1 MSIFLT
7 GLFFIA
13 MIGLPLFIVLS
24 MLALAGFLSEDL
36 NLSIYFAELIRL
48 AENPTLVAIPLF
60 TVAGYILAKSKASDR
75 LVRFAQALIG
85 WLPGG
90 LAVVA
95 LSTMALFTAFSG
107 ASGITIVAM
116 GGLLLPALLKSG
128 FRENFSLGLLTVSG
142 SVGLLFPPSLPLI
155 IYAVIAETPV
165 DKMFIAGIVPGILM
179 VSGLSLYSI
188 KHGFKLQTE
197 KLKHREPVLPAI
209 REAIW
214 ELPLPVV
221 VIGGIYSGFFTA
233 TEAAIATVFY
243 LIIVEC
249 FIIRDIHPLR
259 DLPGIL
265 RESSILIGGILLIL
279 GSALALTNYLVFV
292 DVPSTMVDW
301 IKSFVTT
308 RIGFLLMLNIFL
320 LIIGCLMDVFS
331 ALVVVVPL
339 ILPVALEFGIDPVHL
354 GIIFLA
360 NLDIGYSTPPVG
372 LNLFISSFRFK
383 RPVLQVY
390 RSTIPFLAIQIIILI
405 LITYIPVLTLY
416 PLGLMGK

>member
-7 GLFFIA
+7 GLFFVA
-13 MIGLPLFIVLS
+13 LIGLPLFIVLS
-24 MLALAGFLSEDL
+24 ILAFAGFFSEDL
-36 NLSIYFAELIRL
+36 NFSIYFAELIRI

-75 LVRFAQALIG
+75 LVKVAQALLS

-107 ASGITIVAM
+107 ASGVTIVAL
-116 GGLLLPALLKSG
+116 GGLLLPALLKVG
-128 FRENFSLGLLTVSG
+128 FKDNFSLGLLTVSG

-165 DKMFIAGIVPGILM
+165 DSMFIAGIVPGILM
-179 VSGLSLYSI
+179 VCGLSLYSI
-188 KHGFKLQTE
+188 RQGFKLRSEQKVPT
-197 KLKHREPVLPAI
+197 VAILPAMKA
-209 REAIW
+209 AIW
-214 ELPLPVV
+214 ELPLPIV
-221 VIGGIYSGFFTA
+221 VIGGIYSGIFTA

-265 RESSILIGGILLIL
+265 RESSVLIGGILLIL
-279 GSALALTNYLVFV
+279 GAALALTNYLVFV
-292 DVPSTMVDW
+292 DVPSTMVAW
-301 IKSFVTT
+301 IKSVVST

-320 LIIGCLMDVFS
+320 LLVGCLMDVFS

-339 ILPVALEFGIDPVHL
+339 ILPVALEFGVDPVHL

-360 NLDIGYSTPPVG
+360 NLEIGYSTPPIG

-390 RSTIPFLAIQIIILI
+390 RSTIPFLIIQLIILA
-405 LITYIPVLTLY
+405 LITYLPVLTLY